1 METFRFEI
9 VTAEASVFTDDVQE
23 VILWGTEGQMTILPK
38 HASLMTMLAPGDI
51 YIKSKEGEQYLA
63 ESGGFLEVRSDKVI
77 LLADACERVEDIDED
92 RAEAAKKRA
101 EETLKASPAHPDA
114 VIAEAALRRSLARL
128 KVVEKRRYKKKAAS

>member
-38 HASLMTMLAPGDI
+38 HAPLMTMLAPGDI
-51 YIKSKEGEQYLA
+51 YIKGKEWEQYLA

-101 EETLKASPAHPDA
+101 EETLKTSPVHADA
-114 VIAEAALRRSLARL
+114 IIAEAALRRSLARL
-128 KVVEKRRYKKKAAS
+128 KVVEKRRYKKKAT

>member
-38 HASLMTMLAPGDI
+38 HAPLMTMLAPGEI
-51 YIKSKEGEQYLA
+51 YIKDKEGEQYLA
-63 ESGGFLEVRSDKVI
+63 ETGGFLEVRSDKVI
-77 LLADACERVEDIDED
+77 LLADACERVEDINES

-101 EETLKASPAHPDA
+101 EETLKGSPAHADA
-114 VIAEAALRRSLARL
+114 IIAEAALRRSVARL
-128 KVVEKRRYKKKAAS
+128 KVIEKRRHRKKST